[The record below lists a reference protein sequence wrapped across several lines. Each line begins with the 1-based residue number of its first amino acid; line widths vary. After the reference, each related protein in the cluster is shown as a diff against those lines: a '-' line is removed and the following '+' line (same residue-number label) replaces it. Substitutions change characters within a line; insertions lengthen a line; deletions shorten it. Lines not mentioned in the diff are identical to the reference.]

1 MAAYATPTDLERLGL
16 NATALASLGAPVVAA
31 QLEATSRMADGYL
44 GNAFPLPL
52 TAWSDE
58 LRAAVCKIAVF
69 ELLSTRGYDP
79 ARGADEIV
87 RLRHDDAMRW
97 LREVHAG
104 KVRPVGM
111 VGTATDTDPSPR
123 RRSHLV
129 VQADRG
135 WGR

>member
-1 MAAYATPTDLERLGL
+1 MAVYATPTDVERLGL
-16 NATALASLGAPVVAA
+16 NASALASAGAGVVAA

-52 TAWSDE
+52 VAWEDD
-58 LRAAVCKIAVF
+58 LTAAVCKIAVF

-79 ARGADEIV
+79 TRPSDVVV
-87 RLRHDDAMRW
+87 RVRYEDAMRW
-97 LREVHAG
+97 LREVHGG

-111 VGTATDTDPSPR
+111 VGTPTDTTASPR

-129 VQADRG
+129 PQPDRG